1 MIGQA
6 EVLYVQVTDITIV
19 DPCADIPEI
28 DWTKG
33 IKLSQLQEG
42 AMYKLNVAS
51 VHEGKADVM
60 VSVENDL
67 TCKTRVAASA
77 YYDCQDDETFFEG
90 AYAFELGAKEY
101 VVKYDEFQDYVAEY
115 IEYVY
120 VRVDTIKCAEK
131 DTVDVAEFV
140 CDGTEY
146 VDALGE
152 KHIISSLLDPALLTW
167 TAETTDTVYNYVI
180 TPIVAPAEM
189 TAELLATIPGAMPV
203 LVAGEKV
210 NVAGTVEAIK
220 NYYDAQDTEAVADVE
235 SVVWTAGADATLAC
249 EDKSHT
255 MLLTVTS
262 GCEFE
267 WTVELTLDVTPVDVV
282 ETTETATICEGETY
296 EWDGK
301 QLSET
306 GSYPMEITNAA
317 GCVVEIKTLELT
329 VTPAETV
336 TLAAVEACDSYE
348 WHGVTYTESGEYTYT
363 ENCKTEVLPLTIV
376 KSETVTLEPVVAC
389 ESYEWHGV
397 TYTESGEY
405 TYTDNCMTEVLKLTI
420 NTTVTEEITVT
431 ECHAYT
437 WRGETYTVSGDYT
450 YEGDCYKEIL
460 HLTIEGQIPENNP
473 ELAEAE
479 AVAKYGN
486 RLVMLHLNN
495 FVEKYGWTP
504 AAGDVMWYQV
514 NGDIDTSWE
523 VENDTPL
530 GTGYYIDSQE
540 GYTGEVYAVINA
552 STEDKCQNIYRTKVI
567 ALVPAGQAPKLMPTI
582 ARPSEDLHLMNLNPS
597 NVTEVRVFNTSGELM
612 ATYQAEEASEFV
624 FKAATLP
631 GYYMV
636 EVQHNGEQTTLRYI
650 VK

>member
-1 MIGQA
+1 MTVNA
-6 EVLYVQVTDITIV
+6 PTTNVT
-19 DPCADIPEI
+19 A
-28 DWTKG
+28 
-33 IKLSQLQEG
+33 
-42 AMYKLNVAS
+42 
-51 VHEGKADVM
+51 
-60 VSVENDL
+60 
-67 TCKTRVAASA
+67 
-77 YYDCQDDETFFEG
+77 
-90 AYAFELGAKEY
+90 
-101 VVKYDEFQDYVAEY
+101 
-115 IEYVY
+115 
-120 VRVDTIKCAEK
+120 
-131 DTVDVAEFV
+131 
-140 CDGTEY
+140 
-146 VDALGE
+146 
-152 KHIISSLLDPALLTW
+152 
-167 TAETTDTVYNYVI
+167 
-180 TPIVAPAEM
+180 
-189 TAELLATIPGAMPV
+189 
-203 LVAGEKV
+203 
-210 NVAGTVEAIK
+210 
-220 NYYDAQDTEAVADVE
+220 
-235 SVVWTAGADATLAC
+235 
-249 EDKSHT
+249 
-255 MLLTVTS
+255 
-262 GCEFE
+262 
-267 WTVELTLDVTPVDVV
+267 
-282 ETTETATICEGETY
+282 ETATICEGE
-296 EWDGK
+296 
-301 QLSET
+301 
-306 GSYPMEITNAA
+306 SYTWSVN
-317 GCVVEIKTLELT
+317 
-329 VTPAETV
+329 
-336 TLAAVEACDSYE
+336 
-348 WHGVTYTESGEYTYT
+348 GVTYSNLAAGVYNYADTVVVDACSINVTTLALTVNASSVTTNAETATICENEAYTWSV
-363 ENCKTEVLPLTIV
+363 N
-376 KSETVTLEPVVAC
+376 
-389 ESYEWHGV
+389 GV
-397 TYTESGEY
+397 TYENLAAGVYNYADTVEDGCSMAI
-405 TYTDNCMTEVLKLTI
+405 TTLQLTV
-420 NTTVTEEITVT
+420 NALVVEEITVT

-514 NGDIDTSWE
+514 NGDVDTSWE

>member
-1 MIGQA
+1 M
-6 EVLYVQVTDITIV
+6 TIV
-19 DPCADIPEI
+19 
-28 DWTKG
+28 
-33 IKLSQLQEG
+33 
-42 AMYKLNVAS
+42 
-51 VHEGKADVM
+51 
-60 VSVENDL
+60 
-67 TCKTRVAASA
+67 
-77 YYDCQDDETFFEG
+77 
-90 AYAFELGAKEY
+90 
-101 VVKYDEFQDYVAEY
+101 
-115 IEYVY
+115 
-120 VRVDTIKCAEK
+120 
-131 DTVDVAEFV
+131 
-140 CDGTEY
+140 
-146 VDALGE
+146 
-152 KHIISSLLDPALLTW
+152 
-167 TAETTDTVYNYVI
+167 
-180 TPIVAPAEM
+180 
-189 TAELLATIPGAMPV
+189 
-203 LVAGEKV
+203 
-210 NVAGTVEAIK
+210 
-220 NYYDAQDTEAVADVE
+220 
-235 SVVWTAGADATLAC
+235 
-249 EDKSHT
+249 KS
-255 MLLTVTS
+255 
-262 GCEFE
+262 
-267 WTVELTLDVTPVDVV
+267 
-282 ETTETATICEGETY
+282 
-296 EWDGK
+296 
-301 QLSET
+301 
-306 GSYPMEITNAA
+306 
-317 GCVVEIKTLELT
+317 
-329 VTPAETV
+329 ETV
-336 TLAAVEACDSYE
+336 TLAAVEVCDSYE

-376 KSETVTLEPVVAC
+376 KSETVTLDPVVAC